1 MLRLKKNNL
10 DLILIIIIYILSLFI
25 GLFINEDLS
34 TGGSS
39 RDFYLTWPAIVDFSN
54 NKFDTITEYTR
65 HVPLHYFLMS
75 IIYKFIDNQYFVRII
90 YTTFSLSL
98 PFFVF
103 KFKKDL

>member
-65 HVPLHYFLMS
+65 HVPLIILMS

-90 YTTFSLSL
+90 YATFLLSL
-98 PFFVF
+98 PFFCI
-103 KFKKDL
+103 